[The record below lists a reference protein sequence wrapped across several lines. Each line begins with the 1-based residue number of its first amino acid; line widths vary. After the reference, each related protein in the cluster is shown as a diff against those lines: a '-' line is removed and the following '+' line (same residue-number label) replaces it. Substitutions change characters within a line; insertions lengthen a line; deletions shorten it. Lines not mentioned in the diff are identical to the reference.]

1 MVNTSSDMPSSI
13 LFRNRKKKKKIG
25 AGGSLVSRKFDL

>member
-13 LFRNRKKKKKIG
+13 LFRNRKKKKIG